1 MSQPRTWLKHP
12 LTWAS
17 VIVLVAVVG
26 VIGYVGKNTD
36 DSGTPTQSAAPSTV
50 IRTPQVPTTTTAP
63 GDYIGSDVD
72 ALGRGMRIPTNPDGL
87 VLPQSKPSSGKLTD
101 PIPSPAGLEWQ
112 KVYGVPMPFT
122 TSDGPT
128 RITEDGVP
136 VGFTRT
142 PQGAAVA
149 ALQIMF
155 RATYG
160 PADVRNAVL
169 RTSVIGTEQQKNVLR
184 GATNPAEYQSIPEA
198 LRISADQYTTTTA
211 VVRWAFGPL
220 PAPAEH
226 PTSTGQ
232 CWSAGEVP
240 LIWEDDQWKLKLTE
254 DVLTSDYTRFIVET
268 LDTGGWSRW
277 F

>member
-12 LTWAS
+12 LTWGS

-26 VIGYVGKNTD
+26 VVGYVGNRTD
-36 DSGTPTQSAAPSTV
+36 SDSTAQSTAPTTV
-50 IRTPQVPTTTTAP
+50 IRTPQVPTTTTTAP

-72 ALGRGMRIPTNPDGL
+72 ALGRGMRIPAKSDGL
-87 VLPQSKPSSGKLTD
+87 ALPQSKPSSSTLTD
-101 PIPSPAGLEWQ
+101 PIPAPLGLEWQ

-122 TSDGPT
+122 TSDGPR
-128 RITEDGVP
+128 RITAAGVP
-136 VGFTRT
+136 EGFTRT

-149 ALQIMF
+149 TLQIMF

-198 LRISADQYTTTTA
+198 LRISVDQYTNTTA
-211 VVRWAFGPL
+211 VVYWAFGPF
-220 PAPAEH
+220 PATEDR
-226 PTSTGQ
+226 PTATGNY
-232 CWSAGEVP
+232 WNAGPTP
-240 LIWEDDQWKLKLTE
+240 LIWEDDRWKVKLTE
-254 DVLTSDYTRFIVET
+254 SMLSSDYTLSLVET
-268 LDTGGWSRW
+268 LDTAGWSRW